1 MSSLIILLAQTKGTA
16 ILVILLLLVGAATI
30 GYVTAWLYNRSLYN
44 KKMKAADAELNESK
58 GQVLKLNAEISDLN
72 KKLVNKTTKNEQT
85 KQLLNEKEDELDQIA
100 KRKTLLDYS
109 SFGTATEAEKDDLQ
123 MISGIGPFIEERLH
137 EIDIFTFLQ
146 ISKFTKRDINTI
158 DIAIEYFSGRI
169 ERDEWVAQAEEL
181 VISEEQKNEL
191 LERIRSRK
199 SKIFYDR
206 IGTASENEAD
216 DLTNITGIGKW
227 INKKLNALAIFTY
240 KQISKFN
247 EEDIDEVT
255 EAIEYFPGRIERDEG
270 IIQAIELVRIEGK
283 KAELLQ
289 QIQKKKEIISY
300 DDLGVAQKHQANN
313 LTLIN
318 GISLWIEERLN
329 ILEIYTFEQI
339 SRFKSKDIQLISEI
353 LDFSPDRIEKED
365 WVSQAREFAK
375 RQKKQEVSHIPQ

>member
-1 MSSLIILLAQTKGTA
+1 MNYWKG
-16 ILVILLLLVGAATI
+16 
-30 GYVTAWLYNRSLYN
+30 
-44 KKMKAADAELNESK
+44 
-58 GQVLKLNAEISDLN
+58 
-72 KKLVNKTTKNEQT
+72 
-85 KQLLNEKEDELDQIA
+85 
-100 KRKTLLDYS
+100 
-109 SFGTATEAEKDDLQ
+109 
-123 MISGIGPFIEERLH
+123 SG
-137 EIDIFTFLQ
+137 
-146 ISKFTKRDINTI
+146 
-158 DIAIEYFSGRI
+158 
-169 ERDEWVAQAEEL
+169 
-181 VISEEQKNEL
+181 
-191 LERIRSRK
+191 
-199 SKIFYDR
+199 
-206 IGTASENEAD
+206 
-216 DLTNITGIGKW
+216 
-227 INKKLNALAIFTY
+227 
-240 KQISKFN
+240 
-247 EEDIDEVT
+247 IDEVT
-255 EAIEYFPGRIERDEG
+255 EAIEYFPGRIERDEW